1 MEVVVNAK
9 YGSVLR
15 SAVVAY
21 YVPTR
26 TPSWTVRTPATVETL
41 PELERTNVWTP
52 TADPGKRVAV
62 TPADLLHVDGVIPF
76 SGDTERAVSRASD
89 WAQLEEL
96 VGPLRYRDDVEDAG
110 MYVVEGTY
118 RPRIPL
124 RVARCGVG
132 AIAQYL
138 LVHGHDVL
146 MVKQALAVTFHRLME
161 RIHQDVCIETPS
173 FECPEREPVDE
184 PSHEDGPVD

>member
-15 SAVVAY
+15 SEVVAY

-26 TPSWTVRTPATVETL
+26 TLPWNVRTPATTETL
-41 PELERTNVWTP
+41 PELKRTNVWTP
-52 TADPGKRVAV
+52 TAEPGEGAAV
-62 TPADLLHVDGVIPF
+62 TPADLLHIDGVIPF
-76 SGDTERAVSRASD
+76 SGDIERAVGRASD

-110 MYVVEGTY
+110 MYFVEGTF

-124 RVARCGVG
+124 RVARCGAG

-138 LVHGHDVL
+138 TAHGHNVL
-146 MVKQALAVTFHRLME
+146 MVKQALGLTFHQVME
-161 RIHQDVCIETPS
+161 RMHTDVCVETPS
-173 FECPEREPVDE
+173 FECEGWEPV
-184 PSHEDGPVD
+184 

>member
-1 MEVVVNAK
+1 MEVVVNAN

-15 SAVVAY
+15 SELVAY

-26 TPSWTVRTPATVETL
+26 TPPWNVRTPATVETL

-52 TADPGKRVAV
+52 TAEAGERVAV
-62 TPADLLHVDGVIPF
+62 TLADLLHVDGVIPF

-110 MYVVEGTY
+110 MYVAEGTF

-124 RVARCGVG
+124 RVARCGAG

-146 MVKQALAVTFHRLME
+146 MVKQALGLTYHRLME
-161 RIHQDVCIETPS
+161 RMHLDVCPETPS
-173 FECPEREPVDE
+173 FNCEGWAPV
-184 PSHEDGPVD
+184 